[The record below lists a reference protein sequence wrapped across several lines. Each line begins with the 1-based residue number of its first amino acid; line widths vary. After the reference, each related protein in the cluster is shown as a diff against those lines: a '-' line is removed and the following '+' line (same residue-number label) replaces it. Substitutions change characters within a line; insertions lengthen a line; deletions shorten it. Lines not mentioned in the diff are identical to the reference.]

1 MIMLEKFQTIL
12 KIHRIYKIQVYV
24 WQRSQKHFNNQFN
37 NINESEWT
45 VTRQVYHDY
54 IGETSNESENTQKLQ
69 NSSIRLAEIT
79 KVFQ

>member
-24 WQRSQKHFNNQFN
+24 WQRSQKYFNNQFN

-45 VTRQVYHDY
+45 VTRQVYYDY
-54 IGETSNESENTQKLQ
+54 IGE
-69 NSSIRLAEIT
+69 I
-79 KVFQ
+79 